1 MIPQNCSRSA
11 VMIGTCLNK
20 LQMKTIIQQH
30 MSQMDQPWNCPHGR
44 PTLRHM
50 VNLQLLRKTETTK
63 TIRRNNLLT
72 LREIEEKG
80 EAA

>member
-1 MIPQNCSRSA
+1 
-11 VMIGTCLNK
+11 
-20 LQMKTIIQQH
+20 MKTIIQQH

-63 TIRRNNLLT
+63 TMRKKNLLT
-72 LREIEEKG
+72 PTSPLREIEEKG